1 MQQSRPPSKKPSWRS
16 RSQSLE
22 EGLHVVER
30 AALEVPEAVRDGA
43 KPPPKPWGPW
53 RWLLLA
59 ALLGVP
65 VVGGAVAVAYGV
77 QSGAG
82 GWWGGDRGAP
92 ATGEGP
98 GTSAATDP
106 DPVAQRT
113 LLGHLPY
120 DEAPA
125 AELKAIVADGRF
137 QLRTAA
143 ADAFLA
149 MQRAARRDGVTLV
162 PISAFR
168 GISDQQRIFFEI
180 KAQRQQA
187 ATERAE
193 VSAPPG
199 YSEHH
204 TGYAIDLGDGT
215 APSANLNEAF
225 ERTAAF
231 RWMEVNATR
240 FNFELSFPRGNRQGV
255 IYEPWHWRFVGDR
268 HSLETFYLA
277 RDRDRPAASPGEEGA
292 TPDAT
297 TTSEP
302 SPSTDSATDPATD
315 PAPSTGAVD
324 FPRSRPRAW

>member
-16 RSQSLE
+16 RSQRLE

-43 KPPPKPWGPW
+43 RPSPTARSPWWGVGVV
-53 RWLLLA
+53 
-59 ALLGVP
+59 ALLGASAL
-65 VVGGAVAVAYGV
+65 GGALIYGMQAGLGPWARGEVADPPENVA
-77 QSGAG
+77 AAA
-82 GWWGGDRGAP
+82 DP
-92 ATGEGP
+92 ADGP
-98 GTSAATDP
+98 GE
-106 DPVAQRT
+106 RT

-120 DEAPA
+120 DEAPV
-125 AELKAIVADGRF
+125 EDLKAIAADGRF

-143 ADAFLA
+143 ADAFMA
-149 MQRAARRDGVTLV
+149 MQRAARRDGITLV
-162 PISAFR
+162 TISAFR

-204 TGYAIDLGDGT
+204 TGYAIDLGDGM

-231 RWMEVNATR
+231 RWLEVNAAR
-240 FNFELSFPRGNRQGV
+240 FNFELSFPRGNRQG
-255 IYEPWHWRFVGDR
+255 IAYEPWHWRFVGDR

-277 RDRDRPAASPGEEGA
+277 RDRAGENSPMPSSSAAEPEG
-292 TPDAT
+292 TDPT
-297 TTSEP
+297 
-302 SPSTDSATDPATD
+302 SPS
-315 PAPSTGAVD
+315 PAPSVSPTPAAED
-324 FPRSRPRAW
+324 ALEIFPRSRPRAW

>member
-16 RSQSLE
+16 RSQRLE

-43 KPPPKPWGPW
+43 RPSPKARSPWWGVGVV
-53 RWLLLA
+53 
-59 ALLGVP
+59 ALLGASAL
-65 VVGGAVAVAYGV
+65 GGVLIYGMQAGLGPWARGEVAESPDNVATADGTAD
-77 QSGAG
+77 SP
-82 GWWGGDRGAP
+82 GD
-92 ATGEGP
+92 
-98 GTSAATDP
+98 
-106 DPVAQRT
+106 RT

-120 DEAPA
+120 DEAPI
-125 AELKAIVADGRF
+125 EDLKAIAADGRF

-143 ADAFLA
+143 ADAFMA
-149 MQRAARRDGVTLV
+149 MQRAARRDGITLV
-162 PISAFR
+162 TISAFR

-204 TGYAIDLGDGT
+204 TGYAIDLGDGM
-215 APSANLNEAF
+215 APSANLSEAF

-231 RWMEVNATR
+231 RWLEVNAVR
-240 FNFELSFPRGNRQGV
+240 FNFELSFPRGNRQG
-255 IYEPWHWRFVGDR
+255 IAYEPWHWRFVGDR

-277 RDRDRPAASPGEEGA
+277 RDRAGA
-292 TPDAT
+292 T
-297 TTSEP
+297 SP
-302 SPSTDSATDPATD
+302 SPSAVDPQGNGDRPEGTDPTSPS
-315 PAPSTGAVD
+315 PAPSVSPTPAAD
-324 FPRSRPRAW
+324 DAPETFPRSRPRAW